1 MQSNDPAQILSQE
14 QIADA
19 INRAKIGSQRQKN
32 EMMRLGTSDPTSF
45 QMNFNSQ
52 LRDQAAP
59 QEFWGAGRKLASNQT
74 PDQETSDYAGA
85 ALPTLGGQ
93 RYYYGDTDFSIPE
106 NIQKSILGA
115 GYKTTGGQIDTD
127 LSNLFTDI
135 PTTQYHNQGYYK
147 GYIDPSNSNALITR
161 AGWTQAGN
169 NFDSSIAHIL
179 GTKVANY
186 KGQNYY
192 QGQDPST
199 AQWGT
204 QGYTQQD
211 IGGGKYNILDQT
223 GNNIGVGYK
232 SLEDTIKELTA
243 QYHTD
248 HPVYMTDIPEGQLF
262 QPDLQQMGYKPS
274 ANPGGALEQWEVLGQ
289 LLNRQTLPQNSGRTY
304 DLPGNNADEQIKGLD
319 TLFGS
324 TPLINNGKVLG
335 YKFDPTPLDSSVL
348 GYQNPNLLTR
358 IDNRGSTRFNQSLA
372 REYNDL
378 DSWKNLVKGID
389 ENSMYVPSENAANLP
404 GWTNKDTNQY
414 QHQSSGAFAKIAQGL
429 GAILNFTPLAPLG
442 VALST
447 LGSLQ
452 SGNHLGALANV
463 LGNTGAF
470 NDAGKALGEGL
481 GLGSEAG
488 KYFVKGGLGA
498 LSSLGKGGSGAL
510 LSGLG
515 AGIGGATGDLLGANT
530 GNLLGQQGSNI
541 LGGSVSGALQ
551 SLFNKENPL
560 QGGLQGGLSSG
571 LGSFLSSMTNTGENV
586 DSKRDK
592 AYNNVGKTLVNL
604 IKPKIIKGR

>member
-1 MQSNDPAQILSQE
+1 MASDDPTQVLSQD

-45 QMNFNSQ
+45 QMNFNKQ
-52 LRDQAAP
+52 LQDQSAP

-74 PDQETSDYAGA
+74 PDQETSDFAGA

-93 RYYYGDTDFSIPE
+93 RYYYGDTDYSIPE
-106 NIQKSILGA
+106 NVQSSILKA
-115 GYKTTGGQIDTD
+115 GYRPTGGQIDTD

-147 GYIDPSNSNALITR
+147 GDIDPSNSNALITR

-169 NFDSSIAHIL
+169 NFDSSIANIL

-211 IGGGKYNILDQT
+211 IGGGKYNILDQV
-223 GNNIGVGYK
+223 GNNLGVGYK
-232 SLEDTIKELTA
+232 SLEDTIKELSSKYSTE
-243 QYHTD
+243 

-262 QPDLQQMGYKPS
+262 QPELQSMGYKPAVNS
-274 ANPGGALEQWEVLGQ
+274 GGALEQWEVLGQ
-289 LLNRQTLPQNSGRTY
+289 LLNGQALPQNSGRTY
-304 DLPGNNADEQIKGLD
+304 DLPGNNAYESIKGLD

-324 TPLINNGKVLG
+324 TPLIANGKVAG
-335 YKFDPTPLDSSVL
+335 YKFDPTPIDENIL
-348 GYQNPNLLTR
+348 GFNNANQLTR
-358 IDNRGSTRFNQSLA
+358 TDNSGATRFNQSLL

-378 DSWKNLVKGID
+378 GTWKNLVKGID
-389 ENSMYVPSENAANLP
+389 ENSMYVPAENAAQLP
-404 GWTNKDTNQY
+404 GWTNKDTNEY
-414 QHQSSGAFAKIAQGL
+414 SHQSSGAFSKIAQGL
-429 GAILNFTPLAPLG
+429 GAVLQFTPLAPLG
-442 VALST
+442 MALST

-463 LGNTGAF
+463 LGSTGPF
-470 NDAGKALGEGL
+470 TEAGKALGDFSGL
-481 GLGSEAG
+481 GAEAG

-498 LSSLGKGGSGAL
+498 ISSLGKGGSGAL

-515 AGIGGATGDLLGANT
+515 AGLGGAAGDLLGSST
-530 GNLLGQQGSNI
+530 SGMLGQQGSNV
-541 LGGSVSGALQ
+541 LGGSVGGALQ
-551 SLFNKENPL
+551 SLLNKGNPL
-560 QGGLQGGLSSG
+560 QGGVEGGLSSG
-571 LGSFLSSMTNTGENV
+571 LGSFLSSFENNGSNM
-586 DSKRDK
+586 DTKRK
-592 AYNNVGKTLVNL
+592 QSYNNLGKVITNL
-604 IKPKIIKGR
+604 AKSKMIRKK